1 VIDLHAHVLPGID
14 DGPYDLHDAV
24 ALSAAAVRDGIR
36 TMAATPH
43 IRPDHPGVRPRE
55 LEARVESLQLALRRA
70 GVALEVVQ
78 GGELDLVLGLD
89 ADDEVLRAVSLG
101 GHGTDLLVETPYG
114 AIPPAFDAQLFRLA
128 ARGYRLLLAHPERN
142 PTLQRSPERLAR
154 IVERGVLL
162 QVTAGALASGAFR
175 SRSRKL
181 ALDLVREGLAH
192 VIATDTHAARGS
204 RSPALR
210 AGVKAAARVAP
221 ERAEWMVTEA
231 PAAILAGE
239 PLPSAPPPH
248 GGWRGRI
255 RGY

>member
-1 VIDLHAHVLPGID
+1 VIDLHAHLLPAID
-14 DGPYDLHDAV
+14 DGPRDLHDAV
-24 ALSAAAVRDGIR
+24 ALAAAAVRDGIR

-43 IRPDHPGVRPRE
+43 IRPDHPRVWPPELSDRVAELQAVLDRAAVR
-55 LEARVESLQLALRRA
+55 LR
-70 GVALEVVQ
+70 VVQ
-78 GGELDLVLGLD
+78 GGELDLVHGLD
-89 ADDEVLRAVSLG
+89 ADETELRQVSFG

-114 AIPPAFDAQLFRLA
+114 AIPPGFDDQLFRLKN
-128 ARGYRLLLAHPERN
+128 RGYRILLAHPERN
-142 PTLQRSPERLAR
+142 QSFQSRPERLAR
-154 IVERGVLL
+154 LAEQGVLL
-162 QVTAGALASGAFR
+162 QITAGALASQAFR

-192 VIATDTHAARGS
+192 VIATDAHAAGGS
-204 RSPALR
+204 RSPSLS

-239 PLPSAPPPH
+239 PLPGAPPSR